1 MRRWTTLIVRAAVLI
16 AISTL
21 TAAGGYAQNTLGRD
35 SEPIVLK
42 GTDVPMFVTLPLWAI
57 KAYYSEDGV
66 LYEIPLQIDEMA
78 EIDFGTIYNT
88 DPTGFT
94 ILTYTDTTTFTGPDP
109 DTLLDWDDELVFMAR
124 DAGTETGMQ
133 CPITPDCPSH
143 YLVTLIH
150 PDTGDSAYVYLVS
163 HLSLGWCSTVPMDPP
178 LDYVDYD
185 FDLLSGDYKTTYNT
199 EVGPNPENTTITTV
213 NYSVHFSDRWI
224 RDETG
229 VTAGGAPGTDILDRH
244 KNLFAPG
251 NCSRSED
258 TFSAGEGAFIVNKD
272 GCIRSLRG
280 YVGANSGPTTYR
292 IHAFYNEREDIFTAL
307 RVHAI
312 SGIMDFFDY
321 SPDASGM
328 TYVNDLAPSGVVIDG
343 SPDAMPPI
351 TPYIYEGV
359 TGPQGTMAY
368 HHHLNNDIGILNGNN
383 YYLDDLWPTIEQCTG
398 DVYAYGSSG
407 MWFDMPI
414 PNTDPYVGE
423 YNIFEHTRSI
433 RYLPPSQP
441 LTFAGD
447 WHDERENPLIV
458 ELEFYQNVSADEH
471 EPGDMAGIISLMT
484 WPNPVSGSLQV
495 RFSTRRAGHVDITL
509 FDVLG
514 RRVMNLVEGQYGVGD
529 FTASRNV
536 SSLAPGVYF
545 ARAMGP
551 GGAMRSVRVIIM
563 R

>member
-1 MRRWTTLIVRAAVLI
+1 MRRWTTLIVRAAILI

-21 TAAGGYAQNTLGRD
+21 TFVGGHAQNALGRD

-42 GTDVPMFVTLPLWAI
+42 GSDLPALIGLPVWRI
-57 KAYYSEDGV
+57 KAYYSDGNE
-66 LYEIPLQIDEMA
+66 LFQIPIQIDEMA
-78 EIDFGTIYNT
+78 EIDFGTIYDT
-88 DPTGFT
+88 DPIGFT
-94 ILTYTDTTTFTGPDP
+94 IVTYADTATFAGSDP
-109 DTLLDWDDELVFMAR
+109 DTTFDADDELVFMAK

-133 CPITPDCPSH
+133 CPVTPGCPSH
-143 YLVTLIH
+143 YLVTLINF
-150 PDTGDSAYVYLVS
+150 DTDDSAYVYILWDGEQTDQCAGV
-163 HLSLGWCSTVPMDPP
+163 DRI
-178 LDYVDYD
+178 DYD

-199 EVGPNPENTTITTV
+199 EVGPNPENSIITTL

-251 NCSRSED
+251 DCSRSED

-292 IHAFYNEREDIFTAL
+292 IHAFYEEREDIFTAL

-312 SGIMDFFDY
+312 SGVMDFFDY

-328 TYVNDLAPSGVVIDG
+328 TYVNDLIPAGVTIDG
-343 SPDAMPPI
+343 SPDGSVPIGPPF
-351 TPYIYEGV
+351 IYEGV
-359 TGPQGTMAY
+359 TGAQGTMAY
-368 HHHLNNDIGILNGNN
+368 HHHLNTDIPGPPTPSN
-383 YYLDDLWPTIEQCTG
+383 YYLDDEWPLVTQCTG
-398 DVYAYGSSG
+398 DAYAYGSSG
-407 MWFDMPI
+407 RWYDTPI
-414 PNTDPYVGE
+414 PNTDPYLGE
-423 YNIFEHTRSI
+423 YYIFEHTRSI
-433 RYLPPSQP
+433 RYLPASQP

-447 WHDERENPLIV
+447 WHDERENPLTV
-458 ELEFYQNVSADEH
+458 ELEYHPQISDSEH

-495 RFSTRRAGHVDITL
+495 RFSTRRAGRVDITL

-514 RRVMNLVEGQYGVGD
+514 RIVLNLVDGQYGVGD
-529 FTASRNV
+529 FTVNRNV
-536 SSLAPGVYF
+536 SALAPGVYF
-545 ARAMGP
+545 ARATGP
-551 GGAMRSVRVIIM
+551 GGAMRSARIIIVR
-563 R
+563 